1 MIGPNLTCHS
11 SPSNSSPLTLVLEG
25 ISGVSLGVRFFVLFV
40 VLLFS
45 MPLLAQEQVQEKAQ
59 EKTQAQ
65 TIAYPDDNPF
75 ELTGEELE
83 SYRNS
88 YNALQ
93 KIIVAQQVKPQLVGK
108 MVQQQLHQVYVDHPK
123 YIAQLDGSTYL
134 SDALIG
140 PVTESWLAY
149 FSTEFNLDIKS
160 DDDVFAQD
168 LLESL
173 VTVVQIIQRYPNW
186 RQVIVSFEFKQWIKQ
201 NHPEFISCGSWPGCY
216 QSAQNLHKLLD
227 EFVDFQPQVEQEYV
241 HWLGYYYS
249 LTEQEYAA
257 LVESNK
263 TLSEEQLAVIE
274 TVVDVNFAQLYLL
287 DVGLK
292 MAGLKDMNDAQ
303 WVELIAAMEKEGRPP
318 RQPIK
323 PVKQWSAVEDCGCA
337 QTLVNKDNG
346 PNYFYGFYPFWQDP
360 TTTPINFEQFSRI
373 GYFSATL
380 DNENQLVLPSS
391 WHEKAPGNW
400 QNLWQHQQSYA
411 EMVSM
416 AHKYRVKVDLV
427 VANHRA
433 DWQSFG
439 HNPSGNYFFSTALIE
454 QLVRAIKTPLPGQV
468 VNKLKPM
475 MSFDFSHERTKADGI
490 TLDLHLSGVKTSKQT
505 RHVIDFISQLR
516 GALSSDA
523 SITTDTIAQ
532 GDSRISAQSYGAD
545 TPKADISDDYYLN
558 MMVPVTELLAN
569 EQKLRNNL
577 KLEAALKKS
586 QEGGQQVDG
595 KKASVGFYTIENLQA
610 IADSVN
616 IFILVFDPLTV
627 EKMRKDKV
635 AIEYCPALQ
644 DSADEVSLMKCMLDL
659 LSLNDN
665 VDVAAKLYNKMI
677 PLIKTD
683 VPTEQFKQVLDY
695 TKWSYK
701 GAAFW
706 NLPIAPDN
714 AAVITSSYFPDLN
727 VEVSNSLIAPIKEQ
741 ALQTCDLL
749 CPNRWI
755 LRSVL
760 FALFLVVVGY
770 MVLSIWIFSLQAFL
784 GRWYF
789 LVFLLLASAFLLA
802 LITCDPF
809 WQDYQALFLFVFA
822 MVFLVILFIKKI
834 QADERMNYP

>member
-1 MIGPNLTCHS
+1 MIGPNLTCLTYQ
-11 SPSNSSPLTLVLEG
+11 SNSGLLASM
-25 ISGVSLGVRFFVLFV
+25 LGGLSRCLLCFVLMMFV
-40 VLLFS
+40 TLLCLIPLS
-45 MPLLAQEQVQEKAQ
+45 LMPLMAQEQA
-59 EKTQAQ
+59 QAQ
-65 TIAYPDDNPF
+65 AIAFPDDNPF

-108 MVQQQLHQVYVDHPK
+108 MVQQQLHLVYLDHPK
-123 YIAQLDGSTYL
+123 YIAQLNGSTYL

-149 FSTEFNLDIKS
+149 FSTEFNVDITTN
-160 DDDVFAQD
+160 DDVFAQD
-168 LLESL
+168 LFESL

-186 RQVIVSFEFKQWIKQ
+186 RQIIVSFEFKQWIKQ
-201 NHPEFISCGSWPGCY
+201 THPELVSCGTWPGCY

-227 EFVDFQPQVEQEYV
+227 EFVDYQPQVEQEYV

-257 LVESNK
+257 LVENNK
-263 TLSEEQLAVIE
+263 TLSEEHLAVIE
-274 TVVDVNFAQLYLL
+274 AVVDINFAQLYLL

-303 WVELIAAMEKEGRPP
+303 WVELIDAMEKEGRPP

-323 PVKQWSAVEDCGCA
+323 PVEQWSAVEDCGCA

-380 DNENQLVLPSS
+380 DNENQLILPSS
-391 WHEKAPGNW
+391 WHEQAPGNW

-439 HNPSGNYFFSTALIE
+439 HKSSGNYFFSSALIE
-454 QLVRAIKTPLPGQV
+454 QLVTAIKTPLPGQI

-505 RHVIDFISQLR
+505 RHVIDFIGQLR

-523 SITTDTIAQ
+523 SYHSDIVHQ

-545 TPKADISDDYYLN
+545 TPKAGVSDDYYLN
-558 MMVPVTELLAN
+558 MMVPVTELLVN
-569 EQKLRNNL
+569 EQRLRDNHSL
-577 KLEAALKKS
+577 GKTLEKD
-586 QEGGQQVDG
+586 EQQIEV
-595 KKASVGFYTIENLQA
+595 KKADVGFYTIENLQA

-627 EKMRKDKV
+627 EKLRDDKV
-635 AIEYCPALQ
+635 VIEYCPGLQ
-644 DSADEVSLMKCMLDL
+644 DSADDVSLMKCMLDL

-706 NLPIAPDN
+706 HLPIAPDN
-714 AAVITSSYFPDLN
+714 ADVITDSYFPDLN
-727 VEVSNSLIAPIKEQ
+727 VEVDNSLIAPITAQ
-741 ALQTCDLL
+741 ALKTCDLL

-770 MVLSIWIFSLQAFL
+770 MILSIWIYSLQAFL

-822 MVFLVILFIKKI
+822 LIFLAILFVKKI